1 MSTFFQGFDP
11 ADSEFPR
18 ADLVQAML
26 SQPDKTAGDLIVLYY
41 VCLMASPDAEIGE
54 SADLVANALRQM
66 VLDGNEEAL
75 LGTTALDILAADD
88 ESTESKAVAV
98 AALGSVMS
106 LPLVKSAL
114 WGDADRVE
122 VADALET
129 VSGITDN
136 LLLSVYDL
144 DDDELDELFE

>member
-26 SQPDKTAGDLIVLYY
+26 SQPDKTAGDMIVMYY
-41 VCLMASPDAEIGE
+41 VCLMAPPDVEMGD
-54 SADLVANALRQM
+54 SADLAVNALRQM

-75 LGTTALDILAADD
+75 LGTTALDILDDDD
-88 ESTESKAVAV
+88 EPPESKAVAV
-98 AALGSVMS
+98 AALGAVMS
-106 LPLVKSAL
+106 LPLVKDAL
-114 WGDADRVE
+114 WGDANRAE

-136 LLLSVYDL
+136 LLLSIYGL